1 MLVDMQVEVND
12 DDGDMFIGCDG
23 EWYHVYDPT
32 ISDFL
37 DWIIHDIPED

>member
-12 DDGDMFIGCDG
+12 SGDMFIGCDG
-23 EWYHVYDPT
+23 EWYYVHDQT

-37 DWIIHDIPED
+37 DWIIHDVAED